1 MIKVFDAAAE
11 EAQCNEQRL
20 KELNNKTVGKDKL
33 TMNLI
38 LKKK

>member
-1 MIKVFDAAAE
+1 MIKVFDAVAE
-11 EAQCNEQRL
+11 EAKSNEQRS
-20 KELNNKTVGKDKL
+20 KELNDKAVGKDKL